1 MANIVDLLLLVGHAT
16 IFGLD
21 IGIANALADLDLQTG
36 DHYVDF
42 RQAKRM
48 YAMPFIYNVYI
59 ECGSSSSTRRVL
71 Q

>member
-36 DHYVDF
+36 DHYVDL

-48 YAMPFIYNVYI
+48 PCVLYIYTVY
-59 ECGSSSSTRRVL
+59 RVWEL
-71 Q
+71 LL